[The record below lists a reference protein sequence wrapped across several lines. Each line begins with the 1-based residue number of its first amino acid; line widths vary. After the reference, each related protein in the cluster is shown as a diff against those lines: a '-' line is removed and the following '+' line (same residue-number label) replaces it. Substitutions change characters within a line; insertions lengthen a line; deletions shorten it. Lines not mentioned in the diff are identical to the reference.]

1 MQNTIPANEADRLHN
16 LRSYRILDTLP
27 EDDYDDLTRLAA
39 QICGTKVSLVSLIDK
54 DRQWFKAQT
63 GWDIGKQQ
71 TTRDIAFCNHTI
83 TQTEGPLVVND
94 ARRDDRFAENPL
106 VTGDPEIVFYA
117 GMPLVTREG
126 YALGSL
132 CVIDHEPKHLD
143 AGQLQ
148 ALERLARQVVRLFEL
163 HRSVQDGQQLLRE
176 RQSAYEVLRDF
187 SHVVAHDLKAPV
199 RNIRLASELLRDD
212 YAGKLP
218 PDGMEL
224 IGMIEDRARDASRM
238 IEGVL
243 EYSKAS
249 HTLEITKEWLKIQD
263 VVEQAK
269 RQVQLHDACSVVYT
283 GEEQEVMSSPIALLQ
298 ILQNLIGNALKF
310 NDKSVCEVRI
320 SSAREAGE
328 GHVFYV
334 EDNGPGIPRHHQT
347 AIFRLF
353 HTAAAGSSL
362 AGGHGVGLSIVK
374 RLVEALGGRITV
386 SSEPGART
394 VFRFNLPDGK

>member
-1 MQNTIPANEADRLHN
+1 MQTTIPANEADRLEN

-27 EDDYDDLTRLAA
+27 DEDYDDLTRLAA

-54 DRQWFKAQT
+54 DRQWFKSQS

-71 TTRDIAFCNHTI
+71 TTRDIAFCSHTI
-83 TQTEGPLVVND
+83 LQADGPLVVND
-94 ARRDDRFAENPL
+94 AREDGRFADNPL
-106 VTGDPEIVFYA
+106 VTGEPDIVFYA

-132 CVIDHEPKHLD
+132 CVIDHEPKDLD

-163 HRSVQDGQQLLRE
+163 HRTVYESQQLLRE
-176 RQSAYEVLRDF
+176 RQAAYEVLRDF

-199 RNIRLASELLRDD
+199 RNIRLAGELLRDD
-212 YAGKLP
+212 YAANLP
-218 PDGMEL
+218 PDGLEL
-224 IGMIEDRARDASRM
+224 IEMIEDRARDASRM

-249 HTLEITKEWLKIQD
+249 HLLEIKKERLNILD

-269 RQVQLHDACSVVYT
+269 RQVQLHEACSVVYA
-283 GEEQEVMSSPIALLQ
+283 GEEEEVLSSPIALLQ
-298 ILQNLIGNALKF
+298 IMQNLIGNALKF
-310 NDKSVCEVRI
+310 NDKASCEVRI
-320 SSAREAGE
+320 SSVREAGE

-334 EDNGPGIPRHHQT
+334 EDNGPGIPHHHLT

-353 HTAAAGSSL
+353 HSAAAGNTGN
-362 AGGHGVGLSIVK
+362 AGHGVGLSIVK
-374 RLVEALGGRITV
+374 RLVEALGGRISVT
-386 SSEPGART
+386 SDPGTRT